1 MWEVLVLLYRN
12 EKNPYTLCWLAYATR
27 KNVIGVDNNPYV
39 HSLLIGLCEEKERDW
54 CRQQSICSL
63 FVDWLRWKEK
73 ERVISFSEW
82 GRNVIGLESNS
93 PVCRPS
99 FSPSRTEVWS
109 DPRTECNLAVL
120 SCMLSHRSFRGCFDS
135 NFSSMKRT
143 LIPTSKLSYLHACYF
158 IILYEQTNPMKRK
171 TTRLWK
177 LVRGFKVS
185 DQ

>member
-82 GRNVIGLESNS
+82 GRNLIGLESNS

-99 FSPSRTEVWS
+99 FRMQFSCVVLYAVPQILSGVLWFQLFLNETNFNTNIKTELF
-109 DPRTECNLAVL
+109 TCVL
-120 SCMLSHRSFRGCFDS
+120 F
-135 NFSSMKRT
+135 
-143 LIPTSKLSYLHACYF
+143 YF
-158 IILYEQTNPMKRK
+158 IIWTNKPYEKKDHSTVKTGKRFQSF
-171 TTRLWK
+171 RP
-177 LVRGFKVS
+177 VE
-185 DQ
+185 